1 MLGLG
6 KCFAKL
12 GRLDKAIE
20 FYENIQKKADEN
32 QLNSIVIQASREL
45 IEIYDKMA
53 ERYMQ
58 ANEDENNDKALYFL
72 EKCLQVIF
80 DRKKLK

>member
-20 FYENIQKKADEN
+20 FYENVQKKADEN
-32 QLNSIVIQASREL
+32 QLNSIVIGASKEL
-45 IEIYDKMA
+45 IEIYDRMA
-53 ERYMQ
+53 EKFMQ
-58 ANEDENNDKALYFL
+58 NNEEENNDKALYFL
-72 EKCLQVIF
+72 EKCLQATF
-80 DRKKLK
+80 K